1 MNHLYWSAVA
11 ALIALSYSQIMVV
24 ACDLF
29 TSPTRQGTCPNM
41 EMPAPLLW
49 TLAAMFVYGLVA
61 FTHRA
66 YRDFY
71 KGDFLWERPGY

>member
-11 ALIALSYSQIMVV
+11 ALIALSYSQIMVA

-29 TSPTRQGTCPNM
+29 TSLTRQGACPNM
-41 EMPAPLLW
+41 EMPAQLLW
-49 TLAAMFVYGLVA
+49 TLVAMFVYGLVA